1 MSRHRGHCRDARH
14 PGERTRCGN
23 FRHAGRFRH
32 RRHSGDATVTAAG
45 IDPDQTQQI
54 LVTLKKPLALLDT
67 LANRDIRD
75 TLGTLDTFD
84 NANALETL

>member
-1 MSRHRGHCRDARH
+1 M
-14 PGERTRCGN
+14 
-23 FRHAGRFRH
+23 
-32 RRHSGDATVTAAG
+32 TAAG
-45 IDPDQTQQI
+45 IDPGQTQQI

-84 NANALETL
+84 NANAPETL

>member
-1 MSRHRGHCRDARH
+1 M
-14 PGERTRCGN
+14 
-23 FRHAGRFRH
+23 
-32 RRHSGDATVTAAG
+32 TAAG